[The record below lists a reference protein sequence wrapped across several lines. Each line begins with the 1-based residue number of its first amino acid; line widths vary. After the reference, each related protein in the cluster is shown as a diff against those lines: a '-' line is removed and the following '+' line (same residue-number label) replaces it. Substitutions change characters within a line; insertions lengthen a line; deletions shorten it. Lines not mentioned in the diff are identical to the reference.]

1 MKKIFIPAI
10 AVVCIMT
17 ACKKDNNMPSEY
29 DSSKKAALSI
39 EFDNVAGASDLA
51 LTTGSYTNPT
61 GETFNVTKLKYY
73 ISNVKLTNTNGM
85 EYVVP
90 QDSCY
95 FLIDE
100 SDEDTHEPVVRIP
113 EGEYKSLTFT
123 IGVDSLRNTKDISQR
138 TGVLDPTGAG
148 ADMYWSW
155 NSGYIFFKMEGQST
169 ASAMGDYQYHIGLY
183 GGMSTATIN
192 NVKTITID
200 LTSRGTPKVKSTKST
215 NVHLM
220 VDILKMFNGT
230 SNFSIAARPMVM
242 VDPFSATIADNY
254 TKMFSHDHTEN

>member
-1 MKKIFIPAI
+1 MKRILFLAI
-10 AVVCIMT
+10 ACSVTLIS
-17 ACKKDNNMPSEY
+17 CKKDDVPEY
-29 DSSKKAALSI
+29 NPNVKAPLTV
-39 EFDNVAGASDLA
+39 EFDNIVGAADLQ
-51 LTTGSYTNPT
+51 LGTGSYTNGT
-61 GETFNVTKLKYY
+61 GETFTVSKLKYY
-73 ISNVKLTNTNGM
+73 ISNIVLTKTDGSI
-85 EYVVP
+85 YTVP
-90 QDSCY
+90 QNESY
-95 FLIDE
+95 FLVDE
-100 SDEDTHEPVVRIP
+100 SDIDSHEAALSVP
-113 EGEYKSLTFT
+113 EGEYKTLAFT
-123 IGVDSLRNTKDISQR
+123 IGVDSLRSTMDISLR
-138 TGVLDPTGAG
+138 TGVLDPTLDGG
-148 ADMYWSW
+148 DMYWSW

>member
-1 MKKIFIPAI
+1 MKKIFIPAFA
-10 AVVCIMT
+10 AVCFLT
-17 ACKKDNNMPSEY
+17 ACKKDSTPSEY
-29 DSSKKAALSI
+29 DKTKKAALSI
-39 EFDNVAGASDLA
+39 EFDNVAGASDLV
-51 LTTGSYTNPT
+51 LNTGNYTNAS
-61 GETFNVTKLKYY
+61 GETFTVDKLKYY
-73 ISNVKLTNTNGM
+73 VSNFKLTNIDGT

-123 IGVDSLRNTKDISQR
+123 VGVDSLRNTKDISQR
-138 TGVLDPTGAG
+138 TGVLDPTGTG

-169 ASAMGDYQYHIGLY
+169 ASAMGDYMYHIGLY

-192 NVKTITID
+192 NVKTVTFD
-200 LTSRGTPKVKSTKST
+200 LTSRGTPKVKASKST
-215 NVHLM
+215 NIHLL
-220 VDILKMFNGT
+220 VDVLKMFNGT